1 MPKTKKL
8 TMRQTIKQQ
17 EEQLLRY
24 EFMIKS
30 LLETHYEPEELKE
43 YLDCIGYEMRPK
55 FRKRL

>member
-1 MPKTKKL
+1 
-8 TMRQTIKQQ
+8 MRQTIKQQ

-30 LLETHYEPEELKE
+30 LLETHYDPEELKE
-43 YLDCIGYEMRPK
+43 YLDCIGYQIRPE